1 MPVETTVEFPAADTR
16 ALFAQMERN
25 SREFGRTLGS
35 SLRFAGWSVASSLG
49 AATRVA
55 KKYRPYHQRDEARG
69 VASARGKKA
78 YRVTSH
84 KKGGANKFT
93 VYAASVKE
101 LKTMPQVRI
110 GRAGLAKSAWF
121 WGIKGIGGGR
131 NISTAG
137 ATPGAKS
144 GAGRFMETEKRLT
157 GDDPFIRIVNSLPY
171 ARDAMRGGDARIQEA
186 MGKAA
191 RQMERIIDANI
202 KKAMAAK

>member
-1 MPVETTVEFPAADTR
+1 MPVDASIEFPAADAR
-16 ALFAQMERN
+16 ALFAQMKRN
-25 SREFGRTLGS
+25 SREFGKTLGS
-35 SLRFAGWSVASSLG
+35 SLRFAAWSVASSLG

-55 KKYRPYHQRDEARG
+55 KKYRRYRQREEPRGRIAARG
-69 VASARGKKA
+69 TKA

-84 KKGGANKFT
+84 KRGERNVFT
-93 VYAASVKE
+93 VYAGSVKE

-121 WGIKGIGGGR
+121 WGIKSIGGGR

-157 GDDPFIRIVNSLPY
+157 GDDPFIRIANSLPY
-171 ARDAMRGGDARIQEA
+171 ARAAMKGGDSRISESL
-186 MGKAA
+186 GKAA
-191 RQMERIIDANI
+191 RQMERIMDANL
-202 KKAMAAK
+202 KKKMAAK